1 MLSEPSVKGRAWLL
15 GARPGTFA
23 SSSGKQEPILS
34 PYLLRMRYALGTT
47 YWVHI
52 QGLKEPQ

>member
-1 MLSEPSVKGRAWLL
+1 MLYYPSVTGRAWLL

-23 SSSGKQEPILS
+23 SSSGKQEPTLA

-47 YWVHI
+47 DWVYI
-52 QGLKEPQ
+52 QGLKEPC